1 MCIVSFVSLVKILLS
16 GWSFPVVGVGRSAL
30 VSGFTGQTRGSKVG
44 RDKAHSIVSTNR
56 SATPQILHRGESGP
70 HGLSAWQTWG
80 TKLLGPNNGTEF
92 KRCISSPLPW
102 FIVHSDCHWLLRSV
116 DCLLRRV
123 MNGQSWLHL
132 RSLLAL
138 FRLLY
143 NKVLALVGP
152 LRTVV
157 VDQESGSKRGGKWQ
171 EGGNSWASCE
181 FSRWWRAA
189 MWSRRSQGPGSWKVS
204 WQGGWQ
210 MQPADAQE
218 LHRKLLSCCSQ
229 VGQRGSPASLGK
241 SQKINSNGKELKEK
255 TEQTNATKGRL
266 WNHHSLPLCTLSFSS
281 PFVEAVLTISQI
293 GFRQIQQGPSKAYCI
308 ELSLLH
314 INRTSAQCW
323 TLPAG

>member
-1 MCIVSFVSLVKILLS
+1 MSPQRHFYICLLAILKETCRSYRYKVSFVSLVKILLS
-16 GWSFPVVGVGRSAL
+16 GWWLIFSSGRCWSAL

-204 WQGGWQ
+204 WQGGWV
-210 MQPADAQE
+210 ADATC
-218 LHRKLLSCCSQ
+218 RCT
-229 VGQRGSPASLGK
+229 RA
-241 SQKINSNGKELKEK
+241 SQKAPQLLQS
-255 TEQTNATKGRL
+255 GR
-266 WNHHSLPLCTLSFSS
+266 PARLSR
-281 PFVEAVLTISQI
+281 LI
-293 GFRQIQQGPSKAYCI
+293 G
-308 ELSLLH
+308 
-314 INRTSAQCW
+314 
-323 TLPAG
+323 